1 MITKHKRSTAGHHLA
16 GKIYC
21 MKAIKIILVICLLSS
36 CKSKWEKTQPA
47 VEKISES
54 VYASGIIKSRHQYQV
69 FSKVNGLIVSIPV
82 TEGDTVKKGDPL
94 MVILNETAKLNAEN
108 AALSAN
114 YARVSAN
121 EDKLNELKVNIDLAK
136 NKQSNDSLL
145 MVRQRR
151 LWQQQIGSQ
160 QQVEQTEL
168 GYKSSLTAYNVAV
181 FKYNDLQKQLRFAAS
196 QSGKNLEITTTQ
208 KNDYIVKSDIDGRVY
223 SLLKKAGEMV
233 NTQNPV
239 AVIGAANDFYLELQ
253 ADEYDIARIKL
264 GQKVFIT
271 LDSYKGQAF
280 EAVVEKIY
288 PIMNERSRSFT
299 VDARFITEP
308 PVVYPNL
315 TLEANI
321 VIQTKDKALTIPRN
335 YLLEDDYVMLE
346 NKEKKKVVTG
356 VKDYQKVEIISG
368 LTAGDVIIKPAP

>member
-1 MITKHKRSTAGHHLA
+1 
-16 GKIYC
+16 

-94 MVILNETAKLNAEN
+94 MMILNETAKLNAEN
-108 AALSAN
+108 AALSAD

-121 EDKLNELKVNIDLAK
+121 EDKLKELKVNIDLAK
-136 NKQSNDSLL
+136 NKLSNDSLL
-145 MVRQRR
+145 MTRQRR

-160 QQVEQTEL
+160 QQVEQAEL
-168 GYKSSLTAYNVAV
+168 VYKSSLTAYNVAV
-181 FKYNDLQKQLRFAAS
+181 FKYNDLQKQLHFAAS

-239 AVIGAANDFYLELQ
+239 AVIGAVNDFYLELQ

-356 VKDYQKVEIISG
+356 LKDYQKVEIISG

>member
-1 MITKHKRSTAGHHLA
+1 
-16 GKIYC
+16 

-36 CKSKWEKTQPA
+36 CKSKWEKTQPV

-69 FSKVNGLIVSIPV
+69 FSKVNGLIVNIPV

-94 MVILNETAKLNAEN
+94 MVILNETAKLNTEN
-108 AALSAN
+108 AALSAA
-114 YARVSAN
+114 YASVSAN

-136 NKQSNDSLL
+136 NKLNNDSLL
-145 MVRQRR
+145 LARQRR

-160 QQVEQTEL
+160 LQVEQAEL
-168 GYKSSLTAYNVAV
+168 AYRSSLTNYNVALY
-181 FKYNDLQKQLRFAAS
+181 KYNDLQKQLRFTAS
-196 QSGKNLEITTTQ
+196 QSGKNLEISTTQ

-223 SLLKKAGEMV
+223 SLLKKAGEMA

-239 AVIGAANDFYLELQ
+239 AIIGAAHDFYLELQ

-288 PIMNERSRSFT
+288 PFMNERSRSFT

-356 VKDYQKVEIISG
+356 LKDYQKVEIISG
-368 LTAGDVIIKPAP
+368 LSSGDVIIKPAP